1 MKQVWL
7 VYEYDYGGT
16 FSLYHLR
23 KVFED
28 YDDAKYYADTLS
40 LSTSIIQA
48 SYAGTLDIFA
58 YPCYL
63 GGLFQD

>member
-7 VYEYDYGGT
+7 VYEDDCGGI
-16 FSLYHLR
+16 FSLR

-28 YDDAKYYADTLS
+28 YDDANYYADTLS
-40 LSTSIIQA
+40 LGTSIIQA
-48 SYAGTLDIFA
+48 RYAGTLDISA

-63 GGLFQD
+63 SGLFQD

>member
-7 VYEYDYGGT
+7 VYEDDYGGT

-23 KVFED
+23 KACES
-28 YDDAKYYADTLS
+28 YEDAKCYADSLS
-40 LSTSIIQA
+40 LDASIIQA
-48 SYAGTLDIFA
+48 GYAGTLDISA
-58 YPCYL
+58 YPYYL